1 MVDLVLVVLGG
12 VSMKAVQYFI
22 AAIIIVFGTTAC
34 AQGCLKAK
42 TTDVRHRLLAEIKQG
57 DDAAKAREALKRV
70 GATFSY
76 DEFQSQYQA
85 IIMDA
90 GCGPY
95 EAIEIIVRLDE
106 SGRVSTIDVS
116 ESYTYP

>member
-1 MVDLVLVVLGG
+1 
-12 VSMKAVQYFI
+12 MKAVRYFI
-22 AAIIIVFGTTAC
+22 MAILIVFWTTAC

-42 TTDVRHRLLAEIKQG
+42 TADVRNRLLAEIKQG

-76 DEFQSQYQA
+76 DKFQGRYQA

-95 EAIEIIVRLDE
+95 EAIQIFVQLDE